1 MEEKKMKKI
10 FCILSLVFGALCLVF
25 GVGYATL
32 LIMELVKKLRA
43 TKEVAMQK
51 IRDFVSEQ

>member
-1 MEEKKMKKI
+1 MKRI